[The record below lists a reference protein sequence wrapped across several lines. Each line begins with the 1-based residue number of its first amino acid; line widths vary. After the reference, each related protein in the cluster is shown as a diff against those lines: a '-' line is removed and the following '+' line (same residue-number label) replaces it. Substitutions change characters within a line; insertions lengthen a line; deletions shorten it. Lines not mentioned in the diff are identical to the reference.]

1 MQDNA
6 RIGPML
12 CKPRGTFK
20 CSDCMFLRNAAFS
33 STSLMSEVS
42 TALDE
47 SSSKHKHTA
56 KATSRARQGLAQQRV
71 CPSATHPEGLNV
83 PSAENNR
90 EDSRHTHRHE
100 QQHDHRCRVFDGG
113 NRLQSLGCRK
123 AHAHARRARKTY
135 SARKLPSC
143 VLRTQNARR
152 EERVVVAHHG
162 RCTALHA
169 QRKSY
174 RVLTLSSARV
184 TQLQPDCV
192 FSAHSLW
199 FVCWWQ
205 S

>member
-1 MQDNA
+1 MLDNA
-6 RIGPML
+6 RKRKDRP
-12 CKPRGTFK
+12 CCASRGVTFK
-20 CSDCMFLRNAAFS
+20 WSDCMFLRNAAFS

-47 SSSKHKHTA
+47 SSSKRKHTA

-169 QRKSY
+169 QRKS
-174 RVLTLSSARV
+174 
-184 TQLQPDCV
+184 
-192 FSAHSLW
+192 
-199 FVCWWQ
+199 
-205 S
+205 